1 MIYKKGPPFR
11 IRPLKEICEDIES
24 ARRSYGKHVRTLFFP
39 SGNTI
44 VMPAED
50 LAAICRHARGQFPFL
65 ERITVYG
72 SSRYIAMKTPH
83 ELAVLRE
90 SGLSRIH
97 VGLESGD
104 DEVLRRVKKG
114 TTRSEQIRAGQLVKE
129 AGITLSEYV
138 ILGLGGVERTR
149 EHALGTAEALNAI
162 NPDFV
167 RLRTLVPKIDTLLLH
182 QMRKGLFQVLSPLHI
197 LEETSLLIEN
207 LECHSQLT
215 SDHYSNY
222 LSLEGRIP
230 EEKSR
235 LLAEIDRAMT
245 WDESRFRPFFI
256 GDQ

>member
-1 MIYKKGPPFR
+1 M
-11 IRPLKEICEDIES
+11 
-24 ARRSYGKHVRTLFFP
+24 
-39 SGNTI
+39 
-44 VMPAED
+44 
-50 LAAICRHARGQFPFL
+50 
-65 ERITVYG
+65 
-72 SSRYIAMKTPH
+72 
-83 ELAVLRE
+83 
-90 SGLSRIH
+90 
-97 VGLESGD
+97 
-104 DEVLRRVKKG
+104 
-114 TTRSEQIRAGQLVKE
+114 
-129 AGITLSEYV
+129 
-138 ILGLGGVERTR
+138 
-149 EHALGTAEALNAI
+149 NAI

-235 LLAEIDRAMT
+235 LLAEIERAMT